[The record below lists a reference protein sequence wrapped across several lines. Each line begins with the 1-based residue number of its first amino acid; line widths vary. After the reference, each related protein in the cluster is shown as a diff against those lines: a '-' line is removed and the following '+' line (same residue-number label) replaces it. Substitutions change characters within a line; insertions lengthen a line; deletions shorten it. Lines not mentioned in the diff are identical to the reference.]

1 MLIKEYDRQY
11 LSQIGQSYFNLSKD
25 QSDNYCSYNS
35 DDILSAGLQNSL
47 LIELENEL
55 AAYKTKENIKCLNG
69 ELEQEQLQN

>member
-1 MLIKEYDRQY
+1 MLIKEYDRLY

-25 QSDNYCSYNS
+25 QSDNSCTYNS
-35 DDILSAGLQNSL
+35 DEAISANLLNDL

-69 ELEQEQLQN
+69 ELN